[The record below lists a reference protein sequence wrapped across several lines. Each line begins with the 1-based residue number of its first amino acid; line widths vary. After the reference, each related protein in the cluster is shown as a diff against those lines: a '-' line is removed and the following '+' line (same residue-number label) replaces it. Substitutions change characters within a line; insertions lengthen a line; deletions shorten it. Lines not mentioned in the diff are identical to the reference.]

1 MSSMCLGVLLN
12 IIMLYFLN
20 DFVSVKKK
28 KRALDLYVIEPI
40 KIWFLLA

>member
-28 KRALDLYVIEPI
+28 RALDLYVIEPI